1 MLTETINIFEDNVVI
16 SSTKIEYSYNNS
28 GQAVSESTMHL
39 NDGEWKV
46 SYQTE
51 WEYETSGKV
60 KKSTFT
66 RMGDGQCLDKVI
78 KEYKYDIRGN
88 KIRETTKR
96 KIGDAG
102 NVSVAGIL
110 VIENRYD

>member
-1 MLTETINIFEDNVVI
+1 MVI

-51 WEYETSGKV
+51 WEYESSGKV
-60 KKSTFT
+60 KNSTFA
-66 RMGDGQCLDKVI
+66 RMGNGQYLDKVI
-78 KEYKYDIRGN
+78 TEYEYDKRGN
-88 KIRETTKR
+88 KTRETTKR
-96 KIGDAG
+96 ESGDAG

-110 VIENRYD
+110 VIENGYD